1 MFGSE
6 SKDKQISK
14 IFADFWIFCSFSNS
28 IIVKLVLFSLG
39 FTSIYLFSAWVYCV
53 LFSKIFFQMFV
64 ALKLDEKVGFC
75 YHYDKPNE
83 PIVKWATEKAIKHLT
98 KDLVQKPLRGPSGT
112 RTPSPRCSTP
122 RWRKHSRQ
130 RRAEWKEPS
139 ATPSK
144 LPGIVVIWT
153 LCKDFSAIPSAIPRE
168 NPRILNLLPWL
179 QTNCSFSWSPAR

>member
-6 SKDKQISK
+6 SKNKQISK
-14 IFADFWIFCSFSNS
+14 FFADFWIFCSFSNS

-39 FTSIYLFSAWVYCV
+39 FTSIYLFSTWVYCV

-112 RTPSPRCSTP
+112 RMPSPRCSTP
-122 RWRKHSRQ
+122 RWRKQSRPP
-130 RRAEWKEPS
+130 RPEWNAPS
-139 ATPSK
+139 AMPSK
-144 LPGIVVIWT
+144 SPGTEAIWIR
-153 LCKDFSAIPSAIPRE
+153 CKDFSAILSAIPRE
-168 NPRILNLLPWL
+168 SPRIPNLLPL
-179 QTNCSFSWSPAR
+179 SLINCNSS

>member
-39 FTSIYLFSAWVYCV
+39 FTSIYLFSTWVYCV

-98 KDLVQKPLRGPSGT
+98 KDIVQKLLRGPPGT
-112 RTPSPRCSTP
+112 RMPSPRYCTP
-122 RWRKHSRQ
+122 RWRKHSRPHP
-130 RRAEWKEPS
+130 AVWSGPS

-144 LPGIVVIWT
+144 WPGIGAIWI

-168 NPRILNLLPWL
+168 NPRTLSLLHWL
-179 QTNCSFSWSPAR
+179 QTSFNCS

>member
-1 MFGSE
+1 MLGSYFDIASLMFGSE

-39 FTSIYLFSAWVYCV
+39 FTSIYLFSAWLYCV

-112 RTPSPRCSTP
+112 RMPSRKSSTP
-122 RWRKHSRQ
+122 RWRKHSRPPLPVWS
-130 RRAEWKEPS
+130 ELS
-139 ATPSK
+139 AMPSK
-144 LPGIVVIWT
+144 
-153 LCKDFSAIPSAIPRE
+153 
-168 NPRILNLLPWL
+168 
-179 QTNCSFSWSPAR
+179 